1 MRRLE
6 RDEHGKI
13 TLTGR
18 VQRLEGIVQV
28 LALVFIVGLLT
39 VLLSGCGSPQD
50 RNVPSGITYYIDLP
64 NGGRVLCAE
73 GLNGDLS
80 CDWEGTRSGT

>member
-6 RDEHGKI
+6 RDENGKI
-13 TLTGR
+13 TTVGR

-28 LALVFIVGLLT
+28 QALLIVTGLLI
-39 VLLSGCGSPQD
+39 VVLSGCGSPQE
-50 RNVPSGITYYIDLP
+50 RNVPSGIAYYVDLP
-64 NGGRVLCAE
+64 DGGRVLCAE

-80 CDWEGTRSGT
+80 CDWEGTRRG